1 VQHPDERD
9 GTPAALP
16 RRGQHQAGR
25 REERA
30 RHREAWAEHPEE
42 QSMHRE
48 ARVELLYVC
57 VPSRSLRGGMPDE
70 LAGERS
76 AFVEHRSYARTASLR
91 LRRASPRTR
100 GRARGGAREALGV
113 RSAPLRLSR
122 GARGIPTAS
131 LRTGS
136 DARGI
141 RNDARRVRS
150 APRGERTGALRS
162 TYRSPT
168 RGQRCPD

>member
-76 AFVEHRSYARTASLR
+76 AFVEHRSYTRIASLR
-91 LRRASPRTR
+91 LRRASRRRHRHAR
-100 GRARGGAREALGV
+100 GEARNTLRAR
-113 RSAPLRLSR
+113 SASLRLSWD
-122 GARGIPTAS
+122 ARGIRTAS
-131 LRTGS
+131 LWTGS
-136 DARGI
+136 DARPI
-141 RNDARRVRS
+141 RADARPVRTDARR
-150 APRGERTGALRS
+150 ERTGAFRS